1 MVNYIKRRLLS
12 IIPVLF
18 GVSVSVFLVLHLAPG
33 DPARLIVGDEA
44 DAEVIERVR
53 EQMGLNDPLH
63 VQYGR
68 FASGILSGDL
78 GTSFRTNQP
87 VTQEIVQRIAPTLR
101 LAAVGMVV
109 AVLIGLLAGTVA
121 AVFRGTL
128 VDNAVMVAAM
138 IGVST
143 PGFWFGIMLIFLFAV
158 TLGWFPSS
166 GASTPKHLVLPA
178 VALGVR
184 AAAILARMTRSSMLE
199 VIRRDF
205 VRTARAKGL
214 NERVVIYRHVL
225 RNSLI
230 PVVTIIGLQFGD
242 LLAGTIIIEQ
252 VFAWPGLGTLLVS
265 SLFSRDYPLVQGIV
279 LYIAVGY
286 LVINLLVDLIYG
298 YLDPRISYS

>member
-128 VDNAVMVAAM
+128 VDNSVMVAAM